1 MKLIQNH
8 TKKKQ
13 TGGEKI
19 KRLFFIY
26 REITILL
33 GGKMPLNQAP
43 F

>member
-26 REITILL
+26 RR
-33 GGKMPLNQAP
+33 LN
-43 F
+43 FL